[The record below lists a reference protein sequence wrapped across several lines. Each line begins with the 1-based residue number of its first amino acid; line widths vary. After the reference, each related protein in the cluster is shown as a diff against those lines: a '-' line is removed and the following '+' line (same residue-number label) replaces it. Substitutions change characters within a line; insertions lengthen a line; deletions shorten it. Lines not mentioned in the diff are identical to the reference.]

1 MKLVLASQSPRRKE
15 LLGRL
20 GLEFT
25 TKASQVDEEAFSA
38 ATPEELVKT
47 LSREKARWVAQRES
61 EDAIVI
67 GADTVVVLDG
77 DVLGKPGSQA
87 QAREMLR
94 RLSGRVHQ
102 VYTGVSVCQG
112 DFTVTQA
119 EATQVRFRPLTEEE
133 IHCYVRSGE
142 PMDKAGAYGAQGKAA
157 LFVSRIEGDYFNVM
171 GLPLYLLG
179 NMLEDFGVHPFSL
192 EEDL

>member
-1 MKLVLASQSPRRKE
+1 MKLVLASQSPRRRE

-25 TKASQVDEEAFSA
+25 TKASQVDEDAFTA

-47 LSREKARWVAQRES
+47 LSREKARWVAEGES
-61 EDAIVI
+61 PDTIVI

-77 DVLGKPGSQA
+77 DVLGKPASQA
-87 QAREMLR
+87 EAREMLR

-102 VYTGVSVCQG
+102 VCTGVTVCQG
-112 DFTVTQA
+112 SFAVTQA
-119 EATQVRFRPLTEEE
+119 EVSQVRFRPLTEEE

-142 PMDKAGAYGAQGKAA
+142 PMDKAGAYGLQG
-157 LFVSRIEGDYFNVM
+157 LGVLLVEGIQGDYTNVV
-171 GLPLYLLG
+171 GLPVCRLGQILLQ
-179 NMLEDFGVHPFSL
+179 FGIDCL
-192 EEDL
+192 AQAAR

>member
-112 DFTVTQA
+112 DFTVTQV

-142 PMDKAGAYGAQGKAA
+142 PMDKAGAYGLQGLGA
-157 LFVSRIEGDYFNVM
+157 LLVEGVEGDYTNVV
-171 GLPLYLLG
+171 GLPICRLGHILLQFG
-179 NMLEDFGVHPFSL
+179 IDCLALEAR
-192 EEDL
+192 

>member
-1 MKLVLASQSPRRKE
+1 MKLVLASQSPRRRE

-25 TKASQVDEEAFSA
+25 TKASQVDESAFSA

-47 LSREKARWVAQRES
+47 
-61 EDAIVI
+61 
-67 GADTVVVLDG
+67 
-77 DVLGKPGSQA
+77 VLGKPGSPE

-119 EATQVRFRPLTEEE
+119 EVTQVRFRPLTEEE

-142 PMDKAGAYGAQGKAA
+142 PMDKAGAYGLQG
-157 LFVSRIEGDYFNVM
+157 LGVLLVEGVEGDYTNVV
-171 GLPLYLLG
+171 GLPVCRLGQILLQ
-179 NMLEDFGVHPFSL
+179 FGIDCL
-192 EEDL
+192 ALAAR